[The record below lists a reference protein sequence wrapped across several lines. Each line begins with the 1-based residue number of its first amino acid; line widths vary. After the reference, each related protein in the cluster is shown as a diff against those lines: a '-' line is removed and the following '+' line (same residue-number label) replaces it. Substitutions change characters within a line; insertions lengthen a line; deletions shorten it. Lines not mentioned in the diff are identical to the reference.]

1 MDPVPGR
8 CFLQEMK
15 RSGCFKDG
23 GGIRRIDKDDIY
35 TDIYLY
41 IYISIAKSLCLISAL
56 PVFSRQLQKIRG
68 NLLLFESD
76 NSTCNFCVQYRRNW
90 GGKKKKT
97 SR

>member
-41 IYISIAKSLCLISAL
+41 IYIYL
-56 PVFSRQLQKIRG
+56 
-68 NLLLFESD
+68 
-76 NSTCNFCVQYRRNW
+76 
-90 GGKKKKT
+90 
-97 SR
+97 